1 MDNRYE
7 KLLDKLFSAVHASD
21 YLDKETDVFD
31 DVAHHNDF
39 KNYFYELFGESPS
52 TDEPEEIKFYRNY
65 CALDFNLIYANDDE
79 LNSFDLLRKKKEIQ
93 KYQRYNA
100 LHTIDIPPISEI
112 TLDLGIKGIINRFLG
127 IKEDTFSWRREQV
140 EADKLMAYIDEI
152 TRSYEDSSK
161 I

>member
-1 MDNRYE
+1 M
-7 KLLDKLFSAVHASD
+7 
-21 YLDKETDVFD
+21 
-31 DVAHHNDF
+31 
-39 KNYFYELFGESPS
+39 
-52 TDEPEEIKFYRNY
+52 
-65 CALDFNLIYANDDE
+65 DFNLIYANDDE

-127 IKEDTFSWRREQV
+127 IKEDTFSWRREQL

-152 TRSYEDSSK
+152 TRSYEDS
-161 I
+161 